1 MAKQKRR
8 GKGSAPI
15 VIPKISSEPTG
26 VETAKPPDQP
36 RPRKPYAQGSR
47 RNLRTEFMVLLPAL
61 LLGALLYANTLHGQF
76 VYDDKPQIARNT
88 LIQDDSNLWRA
99 MFSDVWAFKRGDA
112 AAVSNYWRPSFVL
125 WLITNF
131 QMFGLDTFGWHLFN
145 ILLHLCVVALAFFLL
160 RHLKVPLFAAGAIA
174 ALFAAH
180 PAHTESVAWISGS
193 PDLILSVAL
202 LASMWFVSLLGK
214 EKTALRWT
222 LAIAFYLVALGAK
235 EIAIFY
241 PLIVFVMM
249 WRPEREYGE
258 AGLPLSKALA
268 IALPFVGVAALYFIV
283 RQSILGQLA
292 QWPEGGADLKSVILS
307 APMVFTFYLKQ
318 IIFPYWIGPSYP
330 IRAATFSNIGVGNF
344 LIPLVVSLLALGGML
359 WLAFRSKLARIG
371 LALFILPLIPAMLI
385 GAFDPEQIVHDR
397 YLYLPLL
404 GFLIMIVP
412 AVAALLER
420 LKLTEANR
428 RPWLLFA
435 IALALC
441 VPLSAQTIRYNRA
454 WLSNEALWQWAL
466 RHDPS
471 ASFNYVQYGAE
482 LYLQKR
488 FAESAEAYERSLQ
501 IRQHNL
507 GYLGRGTSLIE
518 LERFDE
524 AERDLRTIIQKPTE
538 RVPSYTMYQ
547 AYEALAKCYE
557 QWSAVI
563 LKKDKDAVAEA
574 GKKLD
579 AAANVLA
586 EARNRLPQYRAALT
600 EKLAIILYS
609 GGQKNEAYTQLESV
623 RAQAKTETLP
633 ESRFVFYRIGLLA
646 AELGQTGEARTALQ
660 EFLAQT
666 KDMQDDEFKQK
677 RSEAADALRRLPQ

>member
-1 MAKQKRR
+1 MPKQKRR
-8 GKGSAPI
+8 GKGGAPI
-15 VIPKISSEPTG
+15 VIPKISSEQSG
-26 VETAKPPDQP
+26 VERALPPEHP
-36 RPRKPYAQGSR
+36 RPRKPYVTGGR

-125 WLITNF
+125 WLIINF

-145 ILLHLCVVALAFFLL
+145 ILLHLSVVALAFFLL
-160 RHLKVPLFAAGAIA
+160 RHLKVSLFVAGAIA

-193 PDLILSVAL
+193 PDLILSLAL
-202 LASMWFVSLLGK
+202 LGSMWFVSLLGK

-222 LAIAFYLVALGAK
+222 LAIALYLIALGAK

-241 PLIVFVMM
+241 PLIVLVML

-258 AGLPLSKALA
+258 AGLPLSKALT
-268 IALPFVGVAALYFIV
+268 IALPFVGLAALYFIV

-307 APMVFTFYLKQ
+307 APRVFTFYLTQ
-318 IIFPYWIGPSYP
+318 IVFPYWLSPSYQV
-330 IRAATFSNIGVGNF
+330 RAVTFSNIGSGNSI
-344 LIPLVVSLLALGGML
+344 IPLIVSLLALGGML

-420 LKLTEANR
+420 AKLTEANR
-428 RPWLLFA
+428 RPWLILA

-441 VPLSAQTIRYNRA
+441 VPLSAQTFRYNRA
-454 WLSNEALWQWAL
+454 WLSNEALWLWGL
-466 RHDPS
+466 RHDPDT
-471 ASFNYVQYGAE
+471 SFNYVQYGAE

-488 FAESAEAYERSLQ
+488 YAESAEAYDRSLQ
-501 IRQHNL
+501 IREHNL

-524 AERDLRTIIQKPTE
+524 AERDLKTVIQKPTE

-557 QWSAVI
+557 QWSASI
-563 LKKDKDAVAEA
+563 LKRDKGASAEA

-579 AAANVLA
+579 AAANILA
-586 EARNRLPQYRAALT
+586 EGRNRLPQYRAALT
-600 EKLAIILYS
+600 EKLSIILYS
-609 GGQKNEAYTQLESV
+609 GGQKKEAYTQLESV
-623 RAQAKTETLP
+623 RAQARTETLP

-660 EFLAQT
+660 EFLEQT

-677 RSEAADALRRLPQ
+677 RSEAADALRRLPN